1 MGSGG
6 SKDACNAIDC
16 DSILNNDE
24 KYRDLVKGREE
35 YIDKCCKKKKKERF
49 TLYTDI
55 KQDIKRAI
63 NQDIKRNIN
72 QDIKRNINLIIIIII
87 LVFSIFFL
95 NQMR

>member
-24 KYRDLVKGREE
+24 KYRDLVNGREE
-35 YIDKCCKKKKKERF
+35 YIIDKCCSKKKEKF

-55 KQDIKRAI
+55 NRDINRDI
-63 NQDIKRNIN
+63 NY
-72 QDIKRNINLIIIIII
+72 NINLIIIIII

>member
-6 SKDACNAIDC
+6 SKDACNAIYC

-55 KQDIKRAI
+55 
-63 NQDIKRNIN
+63 NQDIKRDIN

>member
-24 KYRDLVKGREE
+24 KYRDLVNGREE
-35 YIDKCCKKKKKERF
+35 YIIDKCCSKKKEKF

-55 KQDIKRAI
+55 
-63 NQDIKRNIN
+63 NRNIN
-72 QDIKRNINLIIIIII
+72 NDISHNINLIIIIII

>member
-16 DSILNNDE
+16 DSILNKDE
-24 KYRDLVKGREE
+24 KYRDLVNGREE
-35 YIDKCCKKKKKERF
+35 YIIDKCCSKKKEKF

-55 KQDIKRAI
+55 
-63 NQDIKRNIN
+63 NRNIN
-72 QDIKRNINLIIIIII
+72 RDINNDISHNINLIIIIIII

>member
-55 KQDIKRAI
+55 

>member
-24 KYRDLVKGREE
+24 KYRDLVNGREE
-35 YIDKCCKKKKKERF
+35 YIIDKCCSKKKEKF

-55 KQDIKRAI
+55 
-63 NQDIKRNIN
+63 NRNIN
-72 QDIKRNINLIIIIII
+72 RDINRDINYNINLIIIIII

>member
-55 KQDIKRAI
+55 KRNI

>member
-24 KYRDLVKGREE
+24 KYRDLVNGREE
-35 YIDKCCKKKKKERF
+35 YIIDKCCSKKKEKF

-55 KQDIKRAI
+55 
-63 NQDIKRNIN
+63 NRNIN
-72 QDIKRNINLIIIIII
+72 RDINRDINHNINLIIIIII

>member
-35 YIDKCCKKKKKERF
+35 YIDKCCKKKMKERF
-49 TLYTDI
+49 TLYTD
-55 KQDIKRAI
+55 
-63 NQDIKRNIN
+63 IN

>member
-55 KQDIKRAI
+55 
-63 NQDIKRNIN
+63 NQDIKRDINQNIN

>member
-24 KYRDLVKGREE
+24 KYRDLVNGREE
-35 YIDKCCKKKKKERF
+35 YIDKCCSKKKENF

-55 KQDIKRAI
+55 
-63 NQDIKRNIN
+63 NRNIN
-72 QDIKRNINLIIIIII
+72 RDINNDISHNINLIIIIII

>member
-24 KYRDLVKGREE
+24 KYRDLVNGREE
-35 YIDKCCKKKKKERF
+35 YIDKCCKKKEKF

-55 KQDIKRAI
+55 
-63 NQDIKRNIN
+63 NRNIN
-72 QDIKRNINLIIIIII
+72 RNINRDINHNMNLIIIIII

-95 NQMR
+95 NQMK

>member
-24 KYRDLVKGREE
+24 KYRDLVNGREE
-35 YIDKCCKKKKKERF
+35 YIIDKCCSKKKEKF

-55 KQDIKRAI
+55 NRDINRDI
-63 NQDIKRNIN
+63 NH
-72 QDIKRNINLIIIIII
+72 NINLIIIIII

>member
-24 KYRDLVKGREE
+24 KYRDLVNGREE
-35 YIDKCCKKKKKERF
+35 YIIDKCCSKKKEKF

-55 KQDIKRAI
+55 
-63 NQDIKRNIN
+63 NRNIN
-72 QDIKRNINLIIIIII
+72 RDINNDISHNINLIIIIII

>member
-55 KQDIKRAI
+55 
-63 NQDIKRNIN
+63 NQDIKRDIN

>member
-16 DSILNNDE
+16 DSILNKDE
-24 KYRDLVKGREE
+24 KYRDLVNGREE
-35 YIDKCCKKKKKERF
+35 YIIDKCCSKKKEKF

-55 KQDIKRAI
+55 
-63 NQDIKRNIN
+63 NRNIN
-72 QDIKRNINLIIIIII
+72 WNINRDINNDISHNINLIIIIII

>member
-24 KYRDLVKGREE
+24 KYRDLVNGREE
-35 YIDKCCKKKKKERF
+35 YIIDKCCSKKKENF

-55 KQDIKRAI
+55 
-63 NQDIKRNIN
+63 NRNIN
-72 QDIKRNINLIIIIII
+72 RDINRDINHNINLIIIIII

>member
-16 DSILNNDE
+16 DSILDGYE
-24 KYRDLVKGREE
+24 KYSDLVKGREE

-49 TLYTDI
+49 TLYTD
-55 KQDIKRAI
+55 I